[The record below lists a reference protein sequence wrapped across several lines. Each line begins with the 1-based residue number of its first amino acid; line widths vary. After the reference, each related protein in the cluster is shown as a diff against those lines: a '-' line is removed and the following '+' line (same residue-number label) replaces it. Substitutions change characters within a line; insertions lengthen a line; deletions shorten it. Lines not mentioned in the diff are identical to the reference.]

1 MSTKKQPVKSLSDDI
16 NLDDRAQLS
25 NGNEISPSY
34 KGYPPEDDIYNR
46 DKQEQDI
53 NPENINLKKVPNERS
68 DKPNEGDFSDDY
80 VGDDLDV
87 PGAEL
92 DDADEKIGSEDEEN
106 NYYSIG
112 GDNHNDLDEDH
123 ID

>member
-1 MSTKKQPVKSLSDDI
+1 MSKKLQTVESLSADI
-16 NLDDRAQLS
+16 NFDDQAQLS
-25 NGNEISPSY
+25 KGNEISPAY
-34 KGYPPEDDIYNR
+34 RGYPPEDDIYKR
-46 DKQEQDI
+46 DKLEQDI
-53 NPENINLKKVPNERS
+53 NPENINLKKVANELS

-112 GDNHNDLDEDH
+112 GDNHNDLEEDH
-123 ID
+123 FD